1 MLVCPAFGMGR
12 PRGRLPV
19 AMGGH
24 SLADSLSRSLASRRR
39 RGRLDGESEAG
50 RQLTRDISQLSVLSV
65 SLSACLSRKIPMEER
80 PELGRMR
87 GICIDIPRRP
97 TGLHMAA
104 ASRGKKRRGTHSK
117 VPAGGARVSASDF
130 SAPRVANCS
139 HSCPVIRGYRCRHN
153 SDRSFSSPHHDSR
166 NIPLSPVF
174 SSAAGRPSCVSS
186 LANP

>member
-1 MLVCPAFGMGR
+1 MGR

-153 SDRSFSSPHHDSR
+153 SARSFSSPHHARFTKYSA
-166 NIPLSPVF
+166 LSPVF
-174 SSAAGRPSCVSS
+174 SSAADRPSCVS
-186 LANP
+186 PG